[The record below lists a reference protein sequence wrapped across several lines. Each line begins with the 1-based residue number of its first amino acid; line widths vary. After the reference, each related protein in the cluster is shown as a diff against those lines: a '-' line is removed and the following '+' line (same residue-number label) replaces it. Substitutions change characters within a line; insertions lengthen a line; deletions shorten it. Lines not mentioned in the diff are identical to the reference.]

1 MLGGYLEGAGK
12 DEHLHLMSID
22 TNPSSF
28 GSSVILRP
36 SVLL

>member
-1 MLGGYLEGAGK
+1 MLGGYLEGPGK
-12 DEHLHLMSID
+12 DKHLHLMSID

-36 SVLL
+36 SVSQ